1 MQNALKLTAIRTAGF
16 RYSKLCA
23 VIGMAL
29 VLSSC
34 SLLPPEDLK
43 PPPPLLVPSG
53 SNDGETL
60 GQLADEKE
68 AVQAAKKPKF
78 ARGPGAKGSNV
89 APAER
94 AYQSPFEGDEAE
106 QEVLLNL
113 NNLPLPAF
121 INEVFGNILGLDFQI
136 APEVADKKDLVSVRV
151 SSKRSK
157 DYVYNIARDVLES
170 YGVALV
176 RSDEYMRFVVGRTEA
191 SNEPPI
197 MLTGAALPSVPE
209 SHRPVI
215 YIRSLKVIKATD
227 AYNMLR
233 SIFNDQQELMLERES
248 SRNAIRIQGASELV
262 QNAAQVLDMLDQPLL
277 RGHNVLRVSPE
288 YTTPKE
294 LAERLTK
301 TLGAQG
307 YEVGLE
313 GTNTVLVPVDSLGA
327 LFVFTPTLEMQV
339 LVRQWVAELD
349 QVPPA
354 SAGGE
359 AGLFWYA
366 VKNTP
371 AADLAATLNAV
382 LGGSAGASPSF
393 AETADD
399 QRLQGREPIGSTSS
413 ASVSGVNTG
422 GAVQGSFVVNE
433 ARNMLLFRGEGERW
447 QQILPVI
454 KELDMAPDQVLV
466 EVVVAEVTLT
476 DQFRFGIEWALNEIS
491 AAGAIGSLG
500 SGFGSGVPG
509 SGLDA
514 GGLLWTSISGS
525 GNTRIAL
532 NAFASSNKVTI
543 LQTPK
548 ILVRSG
554 EQASVR
560 VGTEVPI
567 ITRQA
572 TGDETVD
579 GTSAIIQDIQFRK
592 TGVQLTVL
600 PRVFSDG
607 RIDLEISQEV
617 SEAQPNQTSSI
628 NSPTIL
634 TRNVETRLSL
644 QDGSSVL
651 LGGLIS
657 NSESKGDSRVPF
669 LGDIPWLGQFF
680 RTDRTSADRTELM
693 VLVVPYRVRTP
704 QQAQAISEAF
714 RQQLRLMNAD
724 NTDYYPMY
732 KSDKFN
738 KVGE

>member
-1 MQNALKLTAIRTAGF
+1 MQNALKLTALRTAGF

-29 VLSSC
+29 VLSNC

-68 AVQAAKKPKF
+68 AVQAAKTQKF
-78 ARGPGAKGSNV
+78 ARGPGAKGSSV
-89 APAER
+89 APVER

-113 NNLPLPAF
+113 NNVPLPAF

-136 APEVADKKDLVSVRV
+136 SPEVAEKKDLVSVRV

-176 RSDEYMRFVVGRTEA
+176 RSDEYMRFVIGRTALSSEA
-191 SNEPPI
+191 PI
-197 MLTGAALPSVPE
+197 IYTGAALPSVPE

-215 YIRSLKVIKATD
+215 YVRSLKVITPGD
-227 AYNMLR
+227 AYNMIR
-233 SIFNDQQELMLERES
+233 SIFNDQSELIVERDNP
-248 SRNAIRIQGASELV
+248 RNAIRIQGAAELV

-301 TLGAQG
+301 TLSAQG
-307 YEVGLE
+307 YEIGE
-313 GTNTVLVPVDSLGA
+313 TGTNTVLVPVDSLGA

-354 SAGGE
+354 NAGGE

-371 AADLAATLNAV
+371 AADLAVTLNAV
-382 LGGSAGASPSF
+382 LSGAAGAGASF
-393 AETADD
+393 AETAND
-399 QRLQGREPIGSTSS
+399 QRLQGREPIGSASS
-413 ASVSGVNTG
+413 AGTA
-422 GAVQGSFVVNE
+422 GANATSTVQGSFVVNE

-454 KELDMAPDQVLV
+454 KELDIAPDQVLV

-491 AAGAIGSLG
+491 AAGALG
-500 SGFGSGVPG
+500 NLTSSFGDAGVG

-554 EQASVR
+554 EQASVS

-572 TGDETVD
+572 TGDETIE
-579 GTSAIIQDIQFRK
+579 GTTAIIQDVQFRK

-617 SEAQPNQTSSI
+617 SEAQPNQTSTI
-628 NSPTIL
+628 NSPMIL

-669 LGDIPWLGQFF
+669 LGDLPWIGQLF
-680 RTDRTSADRTELM
+680 RADRTSADRTELM
-693 VLVVPYRVRTP
+693 VLVVPYRVRTA

-714 RQQLRLMNAD
+714 RQQLRLMSGD

-732 KSDKFN
+732 KGGKY
-738 KVGE
+738 

>member
-1 MQNALKLTAIRTAGF
+1 MQNTLKLIALRAGGY
-16 RYSKLCA
+16 RASKLCT
-23 VIGMAL
+23 VMGMAF

-34 SLLPPEDLK
+34 SLLPAEDLK
-43 PPPPLLVPSG
+43 PPAPLVAPTG
-53 SNDGETL
+53 SNDGQVS
-60 GQLADEKE
+60 GQLAVEKDAQIE
-68 AVQAAKKPKF
+68 SKKPKF
-78 ARGPGAKGSNV
+78 TRGPGVQGRSAAV
-89 APAER
+89 TER
-94 AYQSPFEGDEAE
+94 AYESPFAGSEGDEK
-106 QEVLLNL
+106 VFLNL

-121 INEVFGNILGLDFQI
+121 INEVFGNVLGMDFQI
-136 APEVADKKDLVSVRV
+136 APEVAEKKDLVSVRV
-151 SSKRSK
+151 SDDRSK
-157 DYVYNIARDVLES
+157 EYVYNIARDVLES

-176 RSDEYMRFVVGRTEA
+176 RHDDYMRFVLGRTAA
-191 SNEPPI
+191 SNEAPI
-197 MLTGAALPSVPE
+197 LLTGAALPSVPE

-215 YIRSLKVIKATD
+215 YIRSLKVITPAD
-227 AYNMLR
+227 AYNMIR
-233 SIFNDQQELMLERES
+233 SIFNDQSELIVERDNA
-248 SRNAIRIQGASELV
+248 RNALRIQGASELV

-301 TLGAQG
+301 TLSAQG
-307 YEVGLE
+307 YEVGE
-313 GTNTVLVPVDSLGA
+313 KGTNTVFVPVDNLGA
-327 LFVFTPTLEMQV
+327 LFVFTPTKEMQV
-339 LVRQWVAELD
+339 LVRRWVAELD

-354 SAGGE
+354 SASGE

-371 AADLAATLNAV
+371 AADLAMTLNAM
-382 LGGSAGASPSF
+382 LGDSGASSATF
-393 AETADD
+393 DESGDD
-399 QRLQGREPIGSTSS
+399 RRLQGREPVGSNSKDRASTAATS
-413 ASVSGVNTG
+413 
-422 GAVQGSFVVNE
+422 VQGSFVVNE

-447 QQILPVI
+447 QQLLPII
-454 KELDMAPDQVLV
+454 KELDVAPDQVLV

-476 DQFRFGIEWALNEIS
+476 DQFRFGIEWALNELS
-491 AAGAIGSLG
+491 AAGAMGNLS
-500 SGFGSGVPG
+500 SSFGETGVG
-509 SGLDA
+509 SGLGA

-572 TGDETVD
+572 TGEETIE
-579 GTSAIIQDIQFRK
+579 GTSAIIQDVQFRK

-617 SEAQPNQTSSI
+617 SEAQPNQTSTI

-657 NSESKGDSRVPF
+657 SSEAKGDSRVPF
-669 LGDIPWLGQFF
+669 LGDIPWLGQLF
-680 RTDRTSADRTELM
+680 RTDSTSADRTELM

-714 RQQLRLMNAD
+714 RQQLRLINTD

-732 KSDKFN
+732 K
-738 KVGE
+738 GGQL

>member
-1 MQNALKLTAIRTAGF
+1 MQNSIQSTALQTGGHSCST
-16 RYSKLCA
+16 LCA
-23 VIGMAL
+23 AIGMAF

-34 SLLPPEDLK
+34 SLLPPEDLR
-43 PPPPLLVPSG
+43 PPAPLVVPSG
-53 SNDGETL
+53 SNDGEAM
-60 GQLADEKE
+60 GQLAAEKE
-68 AVQAAKKPKF
+68 EEAGVEKPKF
-78 ARGPGAKGSNV
+78 SRGPGAQGAVV
-89 APAER
+89 ASVEPA
-94 AYQSPFEGDEAE
+94 YDSPFSQDQADE
-106 QEVLLNL
+106 EVLLNI

-136 APEVADKKDLVSVRV
+136 APEVADKKDLVSVRI
-151 SSKRSK
+151 SNKRSK
-157 DYVYNIARDVLES
+157 EYVYKIARDVLES
-170 YGVALV
+170 YGVTLM
-176 RSDEYMRFVVGRTEA
+176 RSDEYMRFVIGRAAA
-191 SNEPPI
+191 SNEAPI
-197 MLTGAALPSVPE
+197 LLTGTALPSVPE

-215 YIRSLKVIKATD
+215 YIRSLEVIGAAD

-233 SIFNDQQELMLERES
+233 SIFNEQSELMIERDS
-248 SRNAIRIQGASELV
+248 TRNAVRLQGASQIV

-277 RGHNVLRVSPE
+277 RGRHVLRVSPE

-294 LAERLTK
+294 LTERLTK
-301 TLGAQG
+301 TLTAQG
-307 YEVGLE
+307 YEVGAT

-327 LFVFTPTLEMQV
+327 LFVFTPTLELQA
-339 LVRQWVAELD
+339 LVRRWVAELD
-349 QVPPA
+349 QVPPPN
-354 SAGGE
+354 AGGE

-371 AADLAATLNAV
+371 ASELAVTLNAV
-382 LGGSAGASPSF
+382 LGSGAALAPEESR
-393 AETADD
+393 DD
-399 QRLQGREPIGSTSS
+399 RRLQGREPVGDTAARASSPAASS
-413 ASVSGVNTG
+413 A
-422 GAVQGSFVVNE
+422 QGSFVVNE

-447 QQILPVI
+447 QQILPLIREMDV
-454 KELDMAPDQVLV
+454 APDQVLV

-491 AAGAIGSLG
+491 AAGAMGSLG
-500 SGFGSGVPG
+500 SGFGTGLPG
-509 SGLDA
+509 SGLDS

-532 NAFASSNKVTI
+532 NAFASSNQVTI

-572 TGDETVD
+572 TGDETIE
-579 GTSAIIQDIQFRK
+579 GTTAIIQDVQFRK

-657 NSESKGDSRVPF
+657 NSETKGDSRVPW
-669 LGDIPWLGQFF
+669 LGDLPWVGQLF
-680 RTDRTSADRTELM
+680 RSDRTNADRTELM
-693 VLVVPYRVRTP
+693 VLVVPYRVRTA
-704 QQAQAISEAF
+704 QQAQAISDAF
-714 RQQLRLMNAD
+714 RQQLRLLNTD

-732 KSDKFN
+732 KGGKL
-738 KVGE
+738 

>member
-1 MQNALKLTAIRTAGF
+1 MQNTLKLIALRTGGY
-16 RYSKLCA
+16 RGSKLCT
-23 VIGMAL
+23 VMGMAF

-34 SLLPPEDLK
+34 SLLPAEDLK
-43 PPPPLLVPSG
+43 PPAPLVVPIG
-53 SNDGETL
+53 SNDGQAS
-60 GQLADEKE
+60 GQLAAEKDAQVE
-68 AVQAAKKPKF
+68 PKKPKF
-78 ARGPGAKGSNV
+78 TRGPGVQGRSAAV
-89 APAER
+89 TER
-94 AYQSPFEGDEAE
+94 AYKSPFTASEGSEK
-106 QEVLLNL
+106 VFLNL

-136 APEVADKKDLVSVRV
+136 APEVAEKKDLVSVRV
-151 SSKRSK
+151 SDDRSK
-157 DYVYNIARDVLES
+157 EYVYNIARDVLES

-176 RSDEYMRFVVGRTEA
+176 RHDDYMRFVLGRTAA
-191 SNEPPI
+191 SNEAPI
-197 MLTGAALPSVPE
+197 LLTGAALPSVPE

-215 YIRSLKVIKATD
+215 YIRSLKAVGATD

-233 SIFNDQQELMLERES
+233 SIFNEQSELLIDRDS
-248 SRNAIRIQGASELV
+248 TRNAVRIQGASEVV

-307 YEVGLE
+307 YEVGE
-313 GTNTVLVPVDSLGA
+313 KDTNTVLVPVDNLGA
-327 LFVFTPTLEMQV
+327 LFVFTPTMEMQM
-339 LVRQWVAELD
+339 LVRRWVAELD

-354 SAGGE
+354 GASGE
-359 AGLFWYA
+359 ASLFWYA

-371 AADLAATLNAV
+371 AADLAMTLNSV
-382 LGGSAGASPSF
+382 LSGSGGSSSGSG
-393 AETADD
+393 TAVDESRDD
-399 QRLQGREPIGSTSS
+399 RRLQGRDPIGGDGSESSSAATSS
-413 ASVSGVNTG
+413 TQ
-422 GAVQGSFVVNE
+422 GAFVVNE
-433 ARNMLLFRGEGERW
+433 ARNMLLFRGDGERW
-447 QQILPVI
+447 QQLLPII
-454 KELDMAPDQVLV
+454 KELDVAPDQVLV

-476 DQFRFGIEWALNEIS
+476 DQFRFGIEWALNELS
-491 AAGAIGSLG
+491 AAGAMGNLS
-500 SGFGSGVPG
+500 SSFGDAGVG
-509 SGLDA
+509 SGLGA

-572 TGDETVD
+572 TGEETIE
-579 GTSAIIQDIQFRK
+579 GTSAIIQDVQFRK

-617 SEAQPNQTSSI
+617 SEAQPNQTSTI

-657 NSESKGDSRVPF
+657 SSEAKGDSRIPF
-669 LGDIPWLGQFF
+669 LGDIPWLGQLF
-680 RTDRTSADRTELM
+680 RTDSTSADRTELM

-714 RQQLRLMNAD
+714 RQQLRLINTD

-732 KSDKFN
+732 KGGKL
-738 KVGE
+738 

>member
-1 MQNALKLTAIRTAGF
+1 MQNALKLTALRAAGF

-43 PPPPLLVPSG
+43 PPPPLLIPSG

-78 ARGPGAKGSNV
+78 ARGPGAKGSSV

-151 SSKRSK
+151 SNKRSK

-176 RSDEYMRFVVGRTEA
+176 RSDEYMRFVIGRTTL
-191 SNEPPI
+191 SNEAPI
-197 MLTGAALPSVPE
+197 IYTGAALPGVPE
-209 SHRPVI
+209 SHRPVT
-215 YIRSLKVIKATD
+215 YIRSLKVITPAD
-227 AYNMLR
+227 AYNMVR
-233 SIFNDQQELMLERES
+233 SIFAQQDDLLVERDNP
-248 SRNAIRIQGASELV
+248 RNALRIQGSAELV

-301 TLGAQG
+301 TLSAQG

-339 LVRQWVAELD
+339 LVRRWVAELD

-354 SAGGE
+354 NAGGE
-359 AGLFWYA
+359 AGLFWYS

-371 AADLAATLNAV
+371 AAELALTLNAV
-382 LGGSAGASPSF
+382 LGNGTGTAAGFSESG
-393 AETADD
+393 DD
-399 QRLQGREPIGSTSS
+399 QRLQGREPIGSSSSKSAISS
-413 ASVSGVNTG
+413 ANQ
-422 GAVQGSFVVNE
+422 GAFVVNE

-454 KELDMAPDQVLV
+454 KELDVAPDQVLV

-491 AAGAIGSLG
+491 AAGAIGNLS
-500 SGFGSGVPG
+500 SSFGTGAPG

-572 TGDETVD
+572 TGDETIE
-579 GTSAIIQDIQFRK
+579 GTSSIIQDIQFRK

-607 RIDLEISQEV
+607 RIDLEINQEV
-617 SEAQPNQTSSI
+617 SEAQPNQTSTI

-704 QQAQAISEAF
+704 QQAQAISDAF

-732 KSDKFN
+732 KSDSFDMRAK
-738 KVGE
+738 

>member
-1 MQNALKLTAIRTAGF
+1 MQNALKLTALRTAGF

-29 VLSSC
+29 VLSNC

-68 AVQAAKKPKF
+68 AVQAAKTQKF
-78 ARGPGAKGSNV
+78 ARGPGAKGSSV
-89 APAER
+89 APVER

-113 NNLPLPAF
+113 NNVPLPAF

-136 APEVADKKDLVSVRV
+136 SPEVAEKKDLVSVRV

-176 RSDEYMRFVVGRTEA
+176 RSDEYMRFVVGRTA
-191 SNEPPI
+191 VSNEAPI
-197 MLTGAALPSVPE
+197 MFTGAALPSVPE
-209 SHRPVI
+209 SHRPVV
-215 YIRSLKVIKATD
+215 YIRSLKVIKAND

-233 SIFNDQQELMLERES
+233 SIFNDQQELMLERDS
-248 SRNAIRIQGASELV
+248 SRNAVRIQGASELV

-354 SAGGE
+354 NAGGE

-366 VKNTP
+366 VKNAP
-371 AADLAATLNAV
+371 AADLAITLNAV
-382 LGGSAGASPSF
+382 LSGGAGSGFS
-393 AETADD
+393 ETGDD
-399 QRLQGREPIGSTSS
+399 QRLQGREPISNSSTTKEANTAS
-413 ASVSGVNTG
+413 AT
-422 GAVQGSFVVNE
+422 QGSFVVNE

-491 AAGAIGSLG
+491 AAGALG
-500 SGFGSGVPG
+500 NLTSGFGDAGVG

-572 TGDETVD
+572 TGDETIE
-579 GTSAIIQDIQFRK
+579 GTTAIIQDIQFRK

-617 SEAQPNQTSSI
+617 SEAQPNQTSTI

-669 LGDIPWLGQFF
+669 LGDLPWIGQLF
-680 RTDRTSADRTELM
+680 RADRTSADRTELM
-693 VLVVPYRVRTP
+693 VLVVPYRVRTA

-714 RQQLRLMNAD
+714 RQQLRLMNGD

-732 KSDKFN
+732 KGGKY
-738 KVGE
+738 

>member
-1 MQNALKLTAIRTAGF
+1 MQNTLKSTALRTGGH
-16 RYSKLCA
+16 RGSMLCT
-23 VIGMAL
+23 VMSMAF

-34 SLLPPEDLK
+34 SLLPPEDLR
-43 PPPPLLVPSG
+43 PPAPLVIPTT
-53 SNDGETL
+53 SNDGEIT
-60 GQLADEKE
+60 GQLNAEENASPVVK
-68 AVQAAKKPKF
+68 QPKF
-78 ARGPGAKGSNV
+78 ARGPGAQGKAASV
-89 APAER
+89 TEPMTT
-94 AYQSPFEGDEAE
+94 SPFSGDIGDEK
-106 QEVLLNL
+106 VFLNL

-121 INEVFGNILGLDFQI
+121 INEVFGNILDLDFQV
-136 APEVADKKDLVSVRV
+136 APEVAEKKDLVSVRI
-151 SSKRSK
+151 SDQRSK
-157 DYVYNIARDVLES
+157 EYVYNIARDVLES

-176 RSDEYMRFVVGRTEA
+176 RHDGYMRFVMGRTAA
-191 SNEPPI
+191 SNEAPI
-197 MLTGAALPSVPE
+197 LLTGAALPSVPE

-215 YIRSLKVIKATD
+215 YIRSLNVIKAND

-233 SIFNDQQELMLERES
+233 SIFNDQSELLIDRES

-301 TLGAQG
+301 TLSAQG
-307 YEVGLE
+307 YEVGE
-313 GTNTVLVPVDSLGA
+313 KDTNTVLVPVDNLGA
-327 LFVFTPTLEMQV
+327 LFIFTPTQEMQL
-339 LVRQWVAELD
+339 LVRRWVAELD

-354 SAGGE
+354 SASGE

-371 AADLAATLNAV
+371 AAELAMTLNSV
-382 LGGSAGASPSF
+382 LSGSGTGGATFDESG
-393 AETADD
+393 DD
-399 QRLQGREPIGSTSS
+399 RRLQGREPIGDRDNKPRNSKTS
-413 ASVSGVNTG
+413 ASSSSTQ
-422 GAVQGSFVVNE
+422 GAFVVNE
-433 ARNMLLFRGEGERW
+433 ARNMLLFRGEGEQW
-447 QQILPVI
+447 QQLLPII
-454 KELDMAPDQVLV
+454 KELDVAPDQVLV

-491 AAGAIGSLG
+491 AAGALG
-500 SGFGSGVPG
+500 NLTSGFGDAGVG

-572 TGDETVD
+572 TGDETID
-579 GTSAIIQDIQFRK
+579 GTSAIIQDVQFRK

-617 SEAQPNQTSSI
+617 SEAQPNQTSTI

-669 LGDIPWLGQFF
+669 LGDLPWVGQLF
-680 RTDRTSADRTELM
+680 RADRTSADRTELM

-714 RQQLRLMNAD
+714 RQQLRLMNTD

-732 KSDKFN
+732 KGGKL
-738 KVGE
+738 

>member
-1 MQNALKLTAIRTAGF
+1 MQNVLKSTALRAGGHRCSTLCTAM
-16 RYSKLCA
+16 S
-23 VIGMAL
+23 MAF

-34 SLLPPEDLK
+34 SLLPPEDLR
-43 PPPPLLVPSG
+43 PPAPLVVPMG
-53 SNDGETL
+53 SNDGDLT
-60 GQLADEKE
+60 GQLANKKE
-68 AVQAAKKPKF
+68 AVTQSTQPKF
-78 ARGPGAKGSNV
+78 TRGPTAQGKSAV
-89 APAER
+89 LVER
-94 AYQSPFEGDEAE
+94 AYKSPFSSAEGKK
-106 QEVLLNL
+106 EVLLNL

-136 APEVADKKDLVSVRV
+136 SPEVADKKDLVSVRI
-151 SSKRSK
+151 SNKRSK
-157 DYVYNIARDVLES
+157 KYVYSIARDVLES

-176 RSDEYMRFVVGRTEA
+176 RSDEYMRFVIGRTEA
-191 SNEPPI
+191 SNEAPI
-197 MLTGAALPSVPE
+197 LLTGAALPSVPE

-215 YIRSLKVIKATD
+215 YIRSLEVITPAD
-227 AYNMLR
+227 AYNMVR
-233 SIFNDQQELMLERES
+233 SIFQQQSELIVERDNP
-248 SRNAIRIQGASELV
+248 RNAIRIQGPSELV
-262 QNAAQVLDMLDQPLL
+262 QNAAKVLDMLDQPLL
-277 RGHNVLRVSPE
+277 RGHHVLRVSPE

-301 TLGAQG
+301 MLGAQG
-307 YEVGLE
+307 YEVGAQN
-313 GTNTVLVPVDSLGA
+313 TNTVLVPVDSLGA
-327 LFVFTPTLEMQV
+327 LFVFTPSLDMQV
-339 LVRQWVAELD
+339 LVRRWVAELD

-354 SAGGE
+354 NAGGE
-359 AGLFWYA
+359 AGLFWYS

-382 LGGSAGASPSF
+382 LGGGGGAVFDESR
-393 AETADD
+393 DD
-399 QRLQGREPIGSTSS
+399 RRLQGREPIGSADKGAAS
-413 ASVSGVNTG
+413 AIASTT
-422 GAVQGSFVVNE
+422 QGSFVVNE
-433 ARNMLLFRGEGERW
+433 ARNMLLFRGEGEHWR
-447 QQILPVI
+447 QLLPVI
-454 KELDMAPDQVLV
+454 KELDVAPDQVLV

-491 AAGAIGSLG
+491 AAGAIGNLT
-500 SGFGSGVPG
+500 SGFGSGAPG

-572 TGDETVD
+572 TGDETID
-579 GTSAIIQDIQFRK
+579 GTSAIIQDVQFRK

-617 SEAQPNQTSSI
+617 SEAQPNQTSTI

-669 LGDIPWLGQFF
+669 LGDIPWLGQLF
-680 RTDRTSADRTELM
+680 RTDSTSADRTELM

-704 QQAQAISEAF
+704 QQAQAISDAF
-714 RQQLRLMNAD
+714 RQQLRLINTD

-732 KSDKFN
+732 QVRKL
-738 KVGE
+738 